1 MIEEPGIVL
10 AVDTDGVWVATQRKT
25 TCGSCSVKA
34 ACGQGILNSLSA
46 DKQPH
51 TIKVRSDLQLREG
64 DQVTLGVSENALVR
78 SAFLVYMLPL
88 LAMLASA
95 IAVSTLEVS
104 EPWVILAGVLGFVGG
119 VTIVRFLSARYLNE
133 TTMQPVVLRAQIVLN
148 SVSEV

>member
-25 TCGSCSVKA
+25 TCGSCSAKA

-119 VTIVRFLSARYLNE
+119 AASVRFLSSRYLDE

-148 SVSEV
+148 TVSEV

>member
-25 TCGSCSVKA
+25 TCGSCSAKA

-64 DQVTLGVSENALVR
+64 DQVTLGISENALVR

-119 VTIVRFLSARYLNE
+119 VTIVRFLSARYLDE

>member
-25 TCGSCSVKA
+25 TCGSCSAKA

-64 DQVTLGVSENALVR
+64 DQVTLGISENALVR

-88 LAMLASA
+88 FAMLASA
-95 IAVSTLEVS
+95 IAVSALEAS
-104 EPWVILAGVLGFVGG
+104 EHWVILAGVLGFVGG

-133 TTMQPVVLRAQIVLN
+133 TAMQPVVLRAQIVLN

>member
-25 TCGSCSVKA
+25 TCGSCSAKA

-119 VTIVRFLSARYLNE
+119 AASVRF
-133 TTMQPVVLRAQIVLN
+133 
-148 SVSEV
+148 

>member
-25 TCGSCSVKA
+25 TCGSCSAKA

-64 DQVTLGVSENALVR
+64 DQVTLGGSENALVR

-119 VTIVRFLSARYLNE
+119 VTIVRFLSARYLDE

>member
-25 TCGSCSVKA
+25 TCGSCSAKA

-64 DQVTLGVSENALVR
+64 DQVTLGISENALVR

-95 IAVSTLEVS
+95 IAVSALEAS

-133 TTMQPVVLRAQIVLN
+133 TAMQPVVLRAQIVLN

>member
-25 TCGSCSVKA
+25 TCGSCSAKA

-95 IAVSTLEVS
+95 IAVSTLKVS

-119 VTIVRFLSARYLNE
+119 AASVRFLSARYLDE

-148 SVSEV
+148 TVSEV